1 LVGIKPTI
9 EVPRFEKACDGKHS
23 HMWRIEVAGSWAR
36 IYQEGPPFEDSLNSL
51 SLNLKQGVWSCFLIS
66 QRTEPY
72 FEDGFIMV
80 VEWNSEDT
88 ARRIDGFFLRSVPD
102 IKGEFAPF

>member
-1 LVGIKPTI
+1 
-9 EVPRFEKACDGKHS
+9 
-23 HMWRIEVAGSWAR
+23 MWRIEIAGSWAR

-88 ARRIDGFFLRSVPD
+88 ARRIDGFFLRSVPNMKD
-102 IKGEFAPF
+102 EFAPF